1 MTARGTCLT
10 VLAYFLVTLVGW
22 THPFPAVAQVRAEQI
37 TAGEKITFRSDVLGE
52 ERRIFVRLPEGYETS
67 ERMYPV
73 LYLMDGEFF
82 FQQGV
87 AAVQFL
93 SETAYI
99 RQQSRIYPIP
109 QMIVVGV
116 VNVDRN
122 RDYTPTHAPRQ
133 GQARFPTSG
142 GAGEFQRFLET
153 ELFPLIEDRYRAQ
166 PYRALAG
173 WSLGGLFTVHTFLDR
188 SDLFSAYIAIS
199 PSLWW
204 DNQLVVQK
212 ADSLRRVGAITGKP
226 LVVTLGALEGTG
238 MSGPVRD
245 GFVAMFE
252 EEPSD
257 EAAVTYVE
265 IPGEIHIYVYYKAL
279 LEGLRALYSE
289 WVMPNSILAGG
300 LEAVEDFYE
309 GLSARWGYQ
318 VDIPEAAYSQ
328 LASAL
333 AGQGDQDSA
342 LEITNLAVQRYPHSS
357 LAHYRLGRLLH
368 RMGDLDSA
376 RESYLRALELETGY
390 REPDSERLL
399 AIQSRLRDLERENR

>member
-1 MTARGTCLT
+1 
-10 VLAYFLVTLVGW
+10 
-22 THPFPAVAQVRAEQI
+22 VRAEQI
-37 TAGEKITFRSDVLGE
+37 LAEERITFRSDVLGE
-52 ERRIFVRLPEGYETS
+52 ERRVFVRLPEGYETS

-82 FQQGV
+82 FRQGV
-87 AAVQFL
+87 AAAHFL
-93 SETAYI
+93 SEMPYI
-99 RQQSRIYPIP
+99 RQQSRIHPMP

-122 RDYTPTHAPRQ
+122 RDYTPTHAPQQ

-142 GAGEFQRFLET
+142 GAGEFHRFLET
-153 ELFPLIEDRYRAQ
+153 ELFPLIEDRYRTQ

-204 DNQLVVQK
+204 DNQLVVQT
-212 ADSLRRVGAITGKP
+212 ADSLRRAGAVTGKP
-226 LVVTLGALEGTG
+226 LVVTLGSLEGTG

-245 GFVAMFE
+245 SFVVMFE
-252 EEPSD
+252 GESSD
-257 EAAVTYVE
+257 KTAVTYVE
-265 IPGEIHIYVYYKAL
+265 IPGEIHIYVYFKAL

-289 WVMPNSILAGG
+289 WVMPNSVMAGG
-300 LEAVEDFYE
+300 LEAVENFYDD
-309 GLSARWGYQ
+309 LSTRWGYP

-333 AGQGDQDSA
+333 AGQGDQDAA
-342 LEITNLAVQRYPHSS
+342 LEIARLAVQRFPHSS
-357 LAHYRLGRLLH
+357 LTHYGLGRSLH
-368 RMGDLDSA
+368 RMGDLEAA
-376 RESYLRALELETGY
+376 RASYLRALELETGY
-390 REPDSERLL
+390 QEPDSERLL
-399 AIQSRLRDLERENR
+399 AIQSRLRDLEREDR

>member
-1 MTARGTCLT
+1 MTVRGICLT
-10 VLAYFLVTLVGW
+10 VLTYLLVTVLGW
-22 THPFPAVAQVRAEQI
+22 SHPFPAVAQVRVEQTLAE
-37 TAGEKITFRSDVLGE
+37 ERITFDSDVLDE
-52 ERRIFVRLPEGYETS
+52 ERRVFVRLPEGYETS
-67 ERMYPV
+67 ERLYPV

-87 AAVQFL
+87 AAVHFL
-93 SETAYI
+93 SELPYI
-99 RQQSRIYPIP
+99 RQQSRIQPIP

-122 RDYTPTHAPRQ
+122 RDYTPTHAPQQ

-142 GAGEFQRFLET
+142 GAGEFHRFLET
-153 ELFPLIEDRYRAQ
+153 ELFPLIEDRYRTQ

-188 SDLFSAYIAIS
+188 PDLFSAYMAIS

-204 DNQLVVQK
+204 DNRLVVQR
-212 ADSLRRVGAITGKP
+212 ADSLRRGGAVTGKP

-245 GFVAMFE
+245 GFVATFE
-252 EEPSD
+252 GESSD
-257 EAAVTYVE
+257 ETAITYVE
-265 IPGEIHIYVYYKAL
+265 IPGEIHMYVYYKAL

-300 LEAVEDFYE
+300 LEAVKDFYE
-309 GLSARWGYQ
+309 DLSARWGYQ

-342 LEITNLAVQRYPHSS
+342 LEIAELAVQRYPHSS
-357 LAHYRLGRLLH
+357 LAHYRLGRWLH
-368 RMGDLDSA
+368 RMGDLESA
-376 RESYLRALELETGY
+376 RESYLRALVLETGY
-390 REPDSERLL
+390 QQPDSERLL
-399 AIQSRLRDLERENR
+399 AIQSRLRDLERENQ